1 MKLNQKAVAL
11 ALAAVSGSLSLI
23 CVIFIKLVPA
33 QTMNF
38 FGWLIHI
45 NKLAELIGPRE
56 VTLGGTVAGIV
67 AFSIAAYILG
77 WLFAVLYN
85 KFAEKQ
91 SQ

>member
-11 ALAAVSGSLSLI
+11 ALATVSGLLSLI
-23 CVIFIKLVPA
+23 CVIFIKLIPA

-38 FGWLIHI
+38 FGWLIHM
-45 NKLAELIGPRE
+45 NKLADIVGSRE
-56 VTLGGTVAGIV
+56 VMLGNGVAGIITFFALGYV
-67 AFSIAAYILG
+67 IG

-91 SQ
+91 PQ